1 MRGEFDQCQEITFSD
16 MQIFF
21 FENYI
26 AFIQII
32 SELEEKTAYEI
43 KKQLNEITK
52 IFSKMTYFS
61 DYDRNSIIK

>member
-1 MRGEFDQCQEITFSD
+1 MSGNNIFGHADN
-16 MQIFF
+16 FF

-43 KKQLNEITK
+43 KYYLEHFGK
-52 IFSKMTYFS
+52 
-61 DYDRNSIIK
+61 

>member
-1 MRGEFDQCQEITFSD
+1 MSGNNIFGHADN
-16 MQIFF
+16 FF

-52 IFSKMTYFS
+52 IFSKMAYFS